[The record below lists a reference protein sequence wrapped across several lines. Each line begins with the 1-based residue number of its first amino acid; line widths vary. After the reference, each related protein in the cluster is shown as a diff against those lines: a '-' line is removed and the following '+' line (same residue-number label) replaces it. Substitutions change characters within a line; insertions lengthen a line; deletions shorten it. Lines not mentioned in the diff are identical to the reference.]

1 MEMNITKWLA
11 LGASALV
18 VIGCVSFPDVQNA
31 REVQLTQLTHVAAYG
46 IDPQLPVNKND
57 MVREYPVDKIAAH
70 TYVIHGPLG
79 YFSVANQGFMNNPA
93 FVVTAESV
101 VVIDPGS
108 SLQAGRMVMKQLR
121 KVTNKP
127 VTHVLNTHIHPD
139 HWLGNQAVL
148 EVYPNAVLMAHP
160 EMIKRAPG
168 VAQEWVSLVQTLT
181 NGFTA
186 GTRAVIPTVAIG
198 DRAEL
203 KTGGMTFRIH
213 APRDAHSNTDIMI
226 QALEDSVVF
235 GGDNLMSKR
244 LPRLDDATFK
254 GSIEACRVAA
264 SLNARHYVPGHGP
277 TGDVRIV
284 KAYETYL
291 TSLYAEVKKH
301 YDAGKSDFEMKD
313 AVVAKLKP
321 YADWA
326 NFKDVVGKHISL
338 AILEIER
345 TSF

>member
-11 LGASALV
+11 VGASAWV
-18 VIGCVSFPDVQNA
+18 VISCVSFPDAQNA
-31 REVQLTQLTHVAAYG
+31 REAQLTQLTHVAAYG
-46 IDPQLPVNKND
+46 IDPQLSINKND

-93 FVVTAESV
+93 FVVTAEGV

-121 KVTNKP
+121 KVTDKP
-127 VTHVLNTHIHPD
+127 VTHVFNTHIHGD
-139 HWLGNQAVL
+139 HWLANQAVL
-148 EVYPNAVLMAHP
+148 EVYPNAALMAHP
-160 EMIKRAPG
+160 EMIKGAPG
-168 VAQEWVSLVQTLT
+168 RAEEWVNLVQTLT
-181 NGFTA
+181 EGFTA
-186 GTRAVIPTVAIG
+186 GTRAHIPTVAIG
-198 DRAEL
+198 DGAEL
-203 KTGGMTFRIH
+203 KIGGMTFRIH

-226 QALEDSVVF
+226 QVLEDLVVF

-254 GSIEACRVAA
+254 GSIEACRIAA
-264 SLNARHYVPGHGP
+264 DLNAKRYVPGHGP
-277 TGDVRIV
+277 TGGVEIV
-284 KAYETYL
+284 KAYEAYL

-326 NFKDVVGKHISL
+326 NFNDVVGKHISL

-345 TSF
+345 SM

>member
-1 MEMNITKWLA
+1 
-11 LGASALV
+11 
-18 VIGCVSFPDVQNA
+18 VIGCVSFPNAQNA
-31 REVQLTQLTHVAAYG
+31 RDVQLTGLSHVVAYG

-57 MVREYPVDKIAAH
+57 MVREYPVDKIAPR

-93 FVVTAESV
+93 FVVTGEGV

-108 SLQAGRMVMKQLR
+108 SLQTGRMVMTQLR
-121 KVTNKP
+121 KVTGKP
-127 VTHVLNTHIHPD
+127 VTHVLNTHIHGD

-148 EVYPNAVLMAHP
+148 EVYPKAVLMAHP

-168 VAQEWVSLVQTLT
+168 VAEEWVKLVQSLT

-186 GTRAVIPTVAIG
+186 GTRAEIPTVAIG
-198 DRAEL
+198 DGAEL

-226 QALEDSVVF
+226 QVLEDSVVF

-264 SLNARHYVPGHGP
+264 SLNARRYVPGHGP
-277 TGDVRIV
+277 TGDVKIV

-291 TSLYAEVKKH
+291 TSLYAEVRTH

-326 NFKDVVGKHISL
+326 NFNDVVGKHISL

-345 TSF
+345 SM